1 MIRLIYQMLRYQSEY
16 VGQEWVEWGQAGFCW
31 VSVTV
36 KESTYKELDS
46 QFESGQPNFGNIGD
60 IDLSIL
66 TSRLYPEKEVQR
78 CTEIWTMDS
87 LYQDLAKQ

>member
-1 MIRLIYQMLRYQSEY
+1 VIPDIDDIADDPLNLPD
-16 VGQEWVEWGQAGFCW
+16 VKVPN
-31 VSVTV
+31 VTV